1 MGRPKQRRRA
11 LGSAASAAAAAA
23 AVPPLP
29 AGLLLD
35 PGMLEAAARSCSG
48 SNALVL
54 PAATKRTASTR
65 KEAVAVAAAVARK
78 TKSQLRKLRRLQEE
92 KESRQ
97 MRSAALATLQS
108 VSLTSKL
115 QLSKQLYECAAL
127 MAPCRRAHRLDD
139 SSLQLLLASS
149 SLGQDETMR
158 ERLRKAV
165 RFERA
170 GLAPPDG
177 VPLYKRQH
185 KAIGNDSD
193 SDQEL
198 QEGQHV
204 GGVTRLAVCMDRG
217 HHAGT
222 TALQCDDQRPEG
234 DLPTGLL
241 KPASSY
247 RPAPMKSSEN
257 AVDVR
262 EPTLA
267 STSVAG
273 PSEEAAEAAKQ
284 HIVVVEP
291 KKRRKSKAK
300 KRAKFMPQQGDVD
313 IPQAI
318 AGAMETASARCANTE
333 EEAVLANEEGATQA
347 AGRDNDANAMATND
361 PVEGGG
367 TEAVDGALAFS
378 QQEKSTAVPVH
389 RSLEVQ
395 RSRSKLPILMMEQ
408 EIMEAISERP
418 VVIVCGE
425 TGCGKTTQVPQF
437 LYEAGY
443 GQAAGRDRGMVGVTQ
458 PRRVAVLATAR
469 RVANELGSTVG
480 AAVGFQVRH
489 DRHIGDTCAIKFMTD
504 GILLREV
511 QSDFL
516 LKKYS
521 VIVLDEAHERSLNTD
536 ILIGL
541 LSRIVPL
548 RQKMFEEK
556 LAAVEKD
563 SGTRQGHGRRQQ
575 VTPLKL
581 VLMSATLRLE
591 DFAANQRLFPTPPPV
606 IAVPARQFPVTV
618 HFSQRTELA
627 DYLGACRKKVKAIHT
642 RLPPGGV
649 LVFVT
654 GQHEVEDLC
663 RTLRRLFPSRQLCGS
678 AGVEVGG
685 GGGDAEL
692 DRICGAA
699 DGPAEESSRGV
710 TFGGEIDD
718 DYVSNQE
725 KDVADIDDDESE
737 TDDDV
742 GREDDGREGDTLILQ
757 ATNEQRE
764 GPDTVENKGTEA
776 ELSVTNATCEEGPP
790 PGAAIQE
797 KVPWGMGVDPGA
809 LHVVPLYAALS
820 ARQQFRAFAPP
831 PEGARL
837 VVVATNVAETSLTI
851 PGIRYVVDSGRAKVR
866 SYDLKSGV
874 SHFMVQWISKASA
887 NQRAGRAGRTGPGHC
902 YRLYS
907 SALYNDA
914 FSEHSPAE
922 ITRAPVEGVV
932 LQMKAMGIDKV
943 ANFPF
948 PTTPPRAAMLEAHHL
963 LTALSALSPSESH
976 EVTPI
981 GKAMAL
987 YPISPRSARLLVAA
1001 MAAVAQG
1008 VVPVS
1013 AAALFLAHAVA
1024 AAAALSLESPMMR
1037 ETGQLAADD
1046 SSAAN
1051 STAVALSRERKG
1063 ELASSSGKEKPV
1075 QDELKAAAEQVQWQE
1090 RRKRKRD
1097 ARAAQSGFRDC
1108 TSDAL
1113 TIVNAL
1119 HAYEAAEQPEVFCTS
1134 HFLHARRM
1142 HEIAALRRQ
1151 LAACALRAEAAERR
1165 PSVWNALEGLE
1176 QAWRVSSMDKERGE
1190 ERRASSGSCA
1200 PPRLGAVQRT
1210 LLRRAVLAG
1219 WADRIARRVRP
1230 SSVANTATA
1239 GSGPRMQRAV
1249 RYQACSLPENE
1260 FVYLHPSA
1268 STYADAPQYLAYT
1281 DIVQGAAGDSSVGR
1295 CYLACTT
1302 AVDPQWLSVE
1312 AAPLCIFLATGGSTQ
1327 QPQPATYDVD
1337 ADRVVTWVAPV
1348 FGPHRW
1354 ELPQHAVEEREPA
1367 RRTAAF
1373 AAALLR
1379 GRVLP
1384 ALKAVRSHLSIRP
1397 EVLLA
1402 PGAHVQRRSGE
1413 LLAALGA
1420 AGVTSRR
1427 RLASQWARDSRF
1439 LLAELTACLQGAEAR
1454 ALLQSMWA
1462 QLLVEAGVPGVSYEE
1477 SKALLL

>member
-1 MGRPKQRRRA
+1 MARPKQRRRA
-11 LGSAASAAAAAA
+11 LGGAASSTAAAADAA
-23 AVPPLP
+23 PPLLP

-97 MRSAALATLQS
+97 MRSAALATLQ
-108 VSLTSKL
+108 
-115 QLSKQLYECAAL
+115 
-127 MAPCRRAHRLDD
+127 AHRLDD
-139 SSLQLLLASS
+139 SFLQLLSASS

-204 GGVTRLAVCMDRG
+204 GGVSRLAVCMDRG
-217 HHAGT
+217 RRAGT
-222 TALQCDDQRPEG
+222 TALHCSGQTLEG
-234 DLPTGLL
+234 DLPTGSL

-247 RPAPMKSSEN
+247 MPAPTDSSEH

-267 STSVAG
+267 STTAAG
-273 PSEEAAEAAKQ
+273 PSEEATEAAKQ
-284 HIVVVEP
+284 HIVVEP
-291 KKRRKSKAK
+291 KKRRKSKAR
-300 KRAKFMPQQGDVD
+300 KRAKIRPQQVDVN
-313 IPQAI
+313 IPQEV

-361 PVEGGG
+361 PMEGGG
-367 TEAVDGALAFS
+367 TEAVEGALAFC

-389 RSLEVQ
+389 RSLEIQ

-443 GQAAGRDRGMVGVTQ
+443 GQAAGRHRGMVGVTQ

-469 RVANELGSTVG
+469 RVADELGSTVG

-516 LKKYS
+516 LQKYS

-548 RQKMFEEK
+548 RQKMFEEE

-563 SGTRQGHGRRQQ
+563 GGTRKGHVPRQQ

-606 IAVPARQFPVTV
+606 IVVPARQFPVTV
-618 HFSQRTELA
+618 HFSRCTELA

-654 GQHEVEDLC
+654 GQQEVEDLC
-663 RTLRRLFPSRQLCGS
+663 RALRRLFPSRRVCGS

-685 GGGDAEL
+685 GGSDVEL
-692 DRICGAA
+692 DHICGAA
-699 DGPAEESSRGV
+699 DGPAEESSRAV
-710 TFGGEIDD
+710 TFGGEMDEDKDD
-718 DYVSNQE
+718 DYVGKQE
-725 KDVADIDDDESE
+725 RDVADIDDDESE

-742 GREDDGREGDTLILQ
+742 SSREDDGQEGDKFLLQ
-757 ATNEQRE
+757 ATNEQWE
-764 GPDTVENKGTEA
+764 GPDTVASKGTEA
-776 ELSVTNATCEEGPP
+776 ELSVTYTRCEEGLL

-797 KVPWGMGVDPGA
+797 KVPWNMGVDPGA

-831 PEGARL
+831 PDGARL

-914 FSEHSPAE
+914 FPEHLPAE

-932 LQMKAMGIDKV
+932 LEMKAMGIDKV

-948 PTTPPRAAMLEAHHL
+948 PTPPPRAAMLEAYHL
-963 LTALSALSPSESH
+963 LTALSALLSSESH

-981 GKAMAL
+981 GKAMVL

-1001 MAAVAQG
+1001 VAAVAQG
-1008 VVPVS
+1008 MVPVS

-1037 ETGQLAADD
+1037 EAGQLAANDD
-1046 SSAAN
+1046 SDAN

-1063 ELASSSGKEKPV
+1063 ELAGSSSKEKPV
-1075 QDELKAAAEQVQWQE
+1075 QDEQKAAAEQVQWQE

-1097 ARAAQSGFRDC
+1097 ARAAQSRFRDC

-1119 HAYEAAEQPEVFCTS
+1119 HAYEAAEQAEVFCAS
-1134 HFLHARRM
+1134 YFLHARRM
-1142 HEIAALRRQ
+1142 HEMAALRRQ
-1151 LAACALRAEAAERR
+1151 LAACAVRAEAAERR

-1176 QAWRVSSMDKERGE
+1176 QAWRVSSMDKECGK
-1190 ERRASSGSCA
+1190 ERRAASGSCA

-1219 WADRIARRVRP
+1219 WADRVARRVRP
-1230 SSVANTATA
+1230 SSAANTATD
-1239 GSGPRMQRAV
+1239 GSGPRIQRAV
-1249 RYQACSLPENE
+1249 RYQACSLPEND

-1268 STYADAPQYLAYT
+1268 STHADAPQYLAYT
-1281 DIVQGAAGDSSVGR
+1281 DIVQGAAGVSGGGR

-1312 AAPLCIFLATGGSTQ
+1312 AAPLCTFLATGGSAQ
-1327 QPQPATYDVD
+1327 SPQPATYHVD
-1337 ADRVVTWVAPV
+1337 TDRVVTWMAPV

-1367 RRTAAF
+1367 RCTAAF
-1373 AAALLR
+1373 AAALLG

-1397 EVLLA
+1397 EALLG
-1402 PGAHVQRRSGE
+1402 PGAQVQRRSGE

-1427 RLASQWARDSRF
+1427 RLASHWAQDSRF
-1439 LLAELTACLQGAEAR
+1439 LLAELTACLQGAKAQ
-1454 ALLQSMWA
+1454 ALLQSIWA
-1462 QLLVEAGVPGVSYEE
+1462 QLLVEAGVPGVTHEE
-1477 SKALLL
+1477 SQVLLL